1 MQRWAL
7 ALAVFFAIMAAATSC
22 EQELHHGWWPMKVLR
37 ARANPAFLLDCT
49 SHSSQICLL
58 CALLYSS
65 MALPTAAI
73 ALYIRVSIILSAA
86 FILMQH
92 IILIDWGYTLSS
104 SWGRRERWWL
114 VALLLLSLSL
124 IIGSFA
130 WG

>member
-1 MQRWAL
+1 M
-7 ALAVFFAIMAAATSC
+7 S
-22 EQELHHGWWPMKVLR
+22 
-37 ARANPAFLLDCT
+37 FLPDCT
-49 SHSSQICLL
+49 SHSPQVCLL

-73 ALYIRVSIILSAA
+73 SLYIRVSIILSAA

>member
-1 MQRWAL
+1 MFQ
-7 ALAVFFAIMAAATSC
+7 V
-22 EQELHHGWWPMKVLR
+22 
-37 ARANPAFLLDCT
+37 
-49 SHSSQICLL
+49 CLL

-65 MALPTAAI
+65 LALPTAAI
-73 ALYIRVSIILSAA
+73 AVYIEVSIVLSSL

-124 IIGSFA
+124 IIGSVA